1 MFLKQEFHRNVT
13 LEIII
18 FMHMI
23 YKIKNVLNQLYE
35 SIKSPSKMLWSS
47 FPLKIIVSNYE
58 SLVSPDTVLQ
68 RKLILSF
75 ASSYQLEIAAG
86 LETGRAFS
94 SSISSMTSCVEDQEG
109 SVYAAALSVHSY
121 VHWA

>member
-1 MFLKQEFHRNVT
+1 MEF
-13 LEIII
+13 ISS
-18 FMHMI
+18 
-23 YKIKNVLNQLYE
+23 KNHSV
-35 SIKSPSKMLWSS
+35 
-47 FPLKIIVSNYE
+47 YE

-75 ASSYQLEIAAG
+75 ASGYQLEIAAG

-94 SSISSMTSCVEDQEG
+94 SSLSSMTSCVEDQEG
-109 SVYAAALSVHSY
+109 SVYAAALSMHSY